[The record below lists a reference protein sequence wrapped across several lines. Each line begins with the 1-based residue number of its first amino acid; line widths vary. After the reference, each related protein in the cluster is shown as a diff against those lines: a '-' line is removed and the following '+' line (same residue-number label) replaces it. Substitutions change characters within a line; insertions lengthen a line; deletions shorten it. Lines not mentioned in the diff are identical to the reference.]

1 MYRRLAGCSSDKA
14 QARPSLPWQHGKDK
28 QFTFASL
35 YLSRNQG
42 SMIAKVQDADV
53 LTRTI
58 EAANVPKEADPIWTR
73 SEGRFF
79 FSNCRF
85 ATAQE
90 VPGVS

>member
-1 MYRRLAGCSSDKA
+1 
-14 QARPSLPWQHGKDK
+14 
-28 QFTFASL
+28 
-35 YLSRNQG
+35 
-42 SMIAKVQDADV
+42 MIANVQDAGV

-90 VPGVS
+90 VPGIS

>member
-1 MYRRLAGCSSDKA
+1 MIVLKASSTLRIFT
-14 QARPSLPWQHGKDK
+14 ARSKRKLVHPYHGNMKK
-28 QFTFASL
+28 KSL
-35 YLSRNQG
+35 YQLRNQG
-42 SMIAKVQDADV
+42 SMIANVQDAGV

-85 ATAQE
+85 ATAQD
-90 VPGVS
+90 VPGIS